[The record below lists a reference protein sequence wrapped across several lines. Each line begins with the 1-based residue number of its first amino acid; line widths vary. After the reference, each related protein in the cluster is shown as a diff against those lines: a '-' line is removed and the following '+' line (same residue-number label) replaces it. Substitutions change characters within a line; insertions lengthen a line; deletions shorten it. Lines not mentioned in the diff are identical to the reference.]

1 MGIGAALALCLAAQ
15 AASAQERPVTSRQD
29 RGDTLKVNVS
39 GHMTMDAVWRSSETT
54 FMTEGFTSGGE
65 TSDGETS
72 IEGRLGVRFDAE
84 LSDKISVVIEIGK
97 ERVDGTIDE
106 FNGGSS
112 EDVRLLEAHIMLN
125 EFLRP
130 GLKAQMGISTWNF
143 DVRGKGRSFAFDP
156 RHSQSVARNWRTGE
170 DVLVAAAGTAA
181 GWAER
186 GDEPGTL
193 YPVGV
198 TLTYV
203 KDNVT
208 IDVVA
213 LPMVIEGGNPSED
226 EALYALDLW
235 YNLDSAVSKG
245 SRLGLIVAVNNI
257 GPGLPTVP
265 AGIGNHRTGVVTLGG
280 GIVLNGLA
288 DGLEIYGEGYIQFGN
303 AGQQVTA
310 GEEDEVKAKG
320 KAGQV
325 GFEYRI
331 PGNVNNMWLGA
342 NVTYVSGD
350 GDDSANDN
358 VDTFLGYE
366 NVRDLLI
373 LEDQYFGFD
382 VDVNYTAFKISAGAT
397 FSVGQG
403 KNNVDF
409 MVIAGFARAN
419 EDVVISSTEGEDKLG
434 NEFDATFVYHVNKQ
448 VNVHTAFAYLAG
460 SDILEEAMGGGS
472 SGSDASDKAMLA
484 TLGFDVKF

>member
-1 MGIGAALALCLAAQ
+1 MSKGISIGAALALCLAAQ
-15 AASAQERPVTSRQD
+15 AASAQERPVTTRQD
-29 RGDTLKVNVS
+29 QGDTLKMNVS
-39 GHMTMDAVWRSSETT
+39 GSMTMDFVWRSNETT
-54 FMTEGFTSGGE
+54 FVTEGFTVGGE

-72 IEGRLGVRFDAE
+72 IEGRLGIRFDAE
-84 LSDKISVVIEIGK
+84 LSDKISVVVEIGK
-97 ERVDGTIDE
+97 ARVDGGIDE
-106 FNGGSS
+106 FNGGTS
-112 EDVRLLEAHIMLN
+112 EDVRLLEAHVMIN

-130 GLKAQMGISTWNF
+130 GLKAQLGISTWNF

-156 RHSQSVARNWRTGE
+156 RHSQSIVRNWQTGE
-170 DVLVAAAGTAA
+170 DTLT
-181 GWAER
+181 GWAGR
-186 GDEPGTL
+186 GDEPNAL

-203 KDNVT
+203 KDALT
-208 IDVVA
+208 IDVVV
-213 LPMVIEGGNPSED
+213 LPVVIEGGNPTED
-226 EALYALDLW
+226 EALYAFDLW

-245 SRLGLIVAVNNI
+245 SRLGLIAAVNNI
-257 GPGLPTVP
+257 GPGLPAAPTS
-265 AGIGNHRTGVVTLGG
+265 NHKTSVATIGG
-280 GIVLNGLA
+280 GIVLHGLA

-310 GEEDEVKAKG
+310 GEQDEVKAKG

-331 PGNVNNMWLGA
+331 PGNVNNAWLGA

-350 GDDSANDN
+350 SDNSANDN
-358 VDTFLGYE
+358 VDTFLSYE

-382 VDVNYTAFKISAGAT
+382 VDVNYTAFKVSAVAS

-403 KNNVDF
+403 KNNVEL
-409 MVIAGFARAN
+409 MAIAGFTKAN
-419 EDVVISSTEGEDKLG
+419 EDVFITATEGEDKLG
-434 NEFDATFVYHVNKQ
+434 NEFDVTFVYHVNKQ
-448 VNVHTAFAYLAG
+448 VNVHTAFAYLSG

-472 SGSDASDKAMLA
+472 SGSDASDKAMMA